1 MHHQFPYIELLAL
14 GPRGKT
20 RLVGVAA
27 FPQVLVFSLPPDL
40 IEALGPAL
48 AQISFLG
55 LCELNGQGSVS
66 LRVLRAFRIF
76 QSKHFLW
83 SFSSL
88 GHQLV
93 SQVRRNCLEL

>member
-1 MHHQFPYIELLAL
+1 MHHQFPYCELLAL

-20 RLVGVAA
+20 CLVGVAA
-27 FPQVLVFSLPPDL
+27 FPRVLVFSLPPDL

-55 LCELNGQGSVS
+55 LCELNRQGSVS
-66 LRVLRAFRIF
+66 LRVLRAFR
-76 QSKHFLW
+76 HFVR
-83 SFSSL
+83 SCSSL